1 MPKIN
6 FTAEHHNKLREFIV
20 DAVLNRT
27 IVRGSMGAEYTIMD
41 LLHNVTIASLV
52 TIKSSIK
59 KAIANLEAQDEWLL
73 SDSDQKKITSLKEKD
88 EMLNLII
95 GYRKHLEEVS
105 AIAEKKAELQTKLD
119 ALKESQKTPED
130 RIKELEA
137 EIAQL

>member
-1 MPKIN
+1 MGKIN

-20 DAVLNRT
+20 DAVLNKT
-27 IVRGSMGAEYTIMD
+27 VVKGSMGVEYTIMD

-52 TIKSSIK
+52 TIKSTIK

-73 SDSDQKKITSLKEKD
+73 SDNDQKKITALKEKD

-95 GYRKHLEEVS
+95 GYRKHLEEVV
-105 AIAEKKAELQTKLD
+105 AIADKKAELQAKLD
-119 ALKESQKTPED
+119 MLKESQKTPED

-137 EIAQL
+137 EIASL

>member
-1 MPKIN
+1 MTKIN
-6 FTAEHHNKLREFIV
+6 FTAEHHSKLREFIV
-20 DAVLNRT
+20 DAVLNKT
-27 IVRGSMGAEYTIMD
+27 TVKGAVGTEYNIMD
-41 LLHNVTIASLV
+41 LLHNVTITSLT

-59 KAIANLEAQDEWLL
+59 KAITNLEAQDEWSL
-73 SDSDQKKITSLKEKD
+73 SDSDQRKIACLKKKD

-105 AIAEKKAELQTKLD
+105 AIAEKREELQNKLD
-119 ALKESQKTPED
+119 ALKEAQKTPED